1 MGTETYRRTRRMILG
16 RVLTAPFIVM
26 LLVCGTLVYHFA
38 ASLRHQ
44 VTTKLVRIVE
54 GHRRIIEQFLDE
66 RIQDLQFVA
75 ASSRYEDL
83 IGQNEIDDVLKR
95 LQATSQ
101 AFLDLGVF
109 DESGIHVA
117 YAGPYTGLVGKK
129 YAETH
134 WFQEVQDRSVYV
146 SDVFLGFRN
155 IPHFVIVVRRQE
167 GDHVWFL
174 RATIDSLFFNELVG
188 TVRVGKTGEAYL
200 VNRDGIFETPR
211 RSGGALMEAD
221 PEHPTYRAD
230 DREILS
236 FSASDRSG
244 ERYLYATGRLRQTGW
259 LLVVRQEADEAYG
272 PLTRA
277 VWIAV
282 GLIVVGGG
290 IVVFTAF
297 VLASGLAN
305 RLRIADLEKQEMG
318 TQLIMAGRLAE
329 VGEMS
334 AGVAHEINN
343 PLQVMKSEYTLIQEI
358 LKDAERAGGSPSEE
372 DLRQIRES
380 LEEINQQIDRCK
392 DITQGLLKFARKT
405 EPSIQPIDLSSFLHS
420 VVAMVEHGAL
430 LENIRIVE
438 KSPSDLEPIESDPAQ
453 LQQVFLN
460 LLNNAIHA
468 LKGRENAEI
477 RITVGKEDGY
487 ATVAVADNGCG
498 IPPENLEKIF
508 LPFFTTKPVGQG
520 TGLGLSTCYGIVEKL
535 GGRIAVSSEL
545 NVGSVFTVYLPL
557 AGPPEEARRQ
567 AVLPQTKGGTR

>member
-1 MGTETYRRTRRMILG
+1 METEVYRRTRRMILG

-44 VTTKLVRIVE
+44 VTTNLVRIVD

-66 RIQDLQFVA
+66 RIQDLQFIA
-75 ASSRYEDL
+75 ASSGYAVLVRE
-83 IGQNEIDDVLKR
+83 GQIDDLLRR
-95 LQATSQ
+95 LQTTSQ

-109 DESGIHVA
+109 DETGTHTA
-117 YAGPYTGLVGKK
+117 YAGPYTGLVGKN
-129 YAETH
+129 YAEAR
-134 WFQEVQDRSVYV
+134 WFQEIRNKPLYV

-155 IPHFVIVVRRQE
+155 IPHFVIVVSRQE
-167 GDHVWFL
+167 EGRKWFV
-174 RATIDSLFFNELVG
+174 RATIDSFFFNELVG
-188 TVRVGKTGEAYL
+188 SVRVGRTGEAYL

-221 PEHPTYRAD
+221 PDYPTYSAD
-230 DREILS
+230 DRESLS
-236 FSASDRSG
+236 FSARDRAG
-244 ERYLYATGRLRQTGW
+244 ERYLYATGRLHRTGW
-259 LLVVRQEADEAYG
+259 LLVVRQQADEAYG

-358 LKDAERAGGSPSEE
+358 LKDAERAGGSPSPE
-372 DLRQIRES
+372 DLRQILES
-380 LEEINQQIDRCK
+380 MEEINQQIDRCK
-392 DITQGLLKFARKT
+392 EITQGLLKFARKT
-405 EPSIQPIDLSSFLHS
+405 EPSIQPVDLPSFVHK
-420 VVAMVEHGAL
+420 VVGMVEHGAL

-438 KSPSDLEPIESDPAQ
+438 KSTYGLEPVESDPSQ

-460 LLNNAIHA
+460 LLNNAIDA

-508 LPFFTTKPVGQG
+508 MPFFTTKPVGRG

-535 GGRIAVSSEL
+535 GGKINVSSER

-557 AGPPEEARRQ
+557 GGPPEEARRR
-567 AVLPQTKGGTR
+567 ASLSRTGGETK

>member
-1 MGTETYRRTRRMILG
+1 VGTEVYRRTRRMILS
-16 RVLTAPFIVM
+16 RALTAPFIVM

-44 VTTKLVRIVE
+44 VTAKLVRIVD

-75 ASSRYEDL
+75 ASSSYEEL
-83 IGQNEIDDVLKR
+83 TREGEIDTALKR

-109 DESGIHVA
+109 DENGIHAA
-117 YAGPYTGLVGKK
+117 YAGPYTDLVGKN
-129 YAETH
+129 YAEAR
-134 WFQEVQDRSVYV
+134 WFQEVQDKAVYV

-167 GDHVWFL
+167 GTRSWYL
-174 RATIDSLFFNELVG
+174 RATIDSLFFNDLVG
-188 TVRVGKTGEAYL
+188 SVRVGRTGEAYL

-211 RSGGALMEAD
+211 RSGGALMEPD
-221 PEHPTYRAD
+221 PDYPTYLAD
-230 DREILS
+230 DREPLS
-236 FSASDRSG
+236 FSAPDRSG
-244 ERYLYATGRLRQTGW
+244 ERYVYATGRLRQTGW

-290 IVVFTAF
+290 VVVFTAF

-358 LKDAERAGGSPSEE
+358 LKDAGRAGGAPTPE

-392 DITQGLLKFARKT
+392 EITQGLLKFARKT
-405 EPSIQPIDLSSFLHS
+405 EPTIQPIDLPSFVHE
-420 VVAMVEHGAL
+420 VVSMVEHGAL

-438 KSPSDLEPIESDPAQ
+438 KSQHGLEPVESDPAQ

-460 LLNNAIHA
+460 LLNNAIYA

-557 AGPPEEARRQ
+557 AGPPEEVRHGAKISERR
-567 AVLPQTKGGTR
+567 GDTR

>member
-26 LLVCGTLVYHFA
+26 LLVCGSLVYHFA
-38 ASLRHQ
+38 TSLRHQ

-54 GHRRIIEQFLDE
+54 GHRRIIEQSLDE

-83 IGQNEIDDVLKR
+83 TRQGEIDLVLKR

-109 DESGIHVA
+109 DESGIHFA

-134 WFQEVQDRSVYV
+134 WFQEVQDKSVYV

-155 IPHFVIVVRRQE
+155 IPHFVIVVRQEE

-221 PEHPTYRAD
+221 PEYPTYRAD
-230 DREILS
+230 DQEILS
-236 FSASDRSG
+236 FSATDRSG
-244 ERYLYATGRLRQTGW
+244 ERYVYATGRLRQTGW

-282 GLIVVGGG
+282 GLIIVGGG

-358 LKDAERAGGSPSEE
+358 LKDAKRAGGSPSEE
-372 DLRQIRES
+372 DLRQILES
-380 LEEINQQIDRCK
+380 LEAINQQIDRCK

-405 EPSIQPIDLSSFLHS
+405 EPSIQPIDLSAFLHS

-438 KSPSDLEPIESDPAQ
+438 KSQSDLEPIESDPAQ

-545 NVGSVFTVYLPL
+545 HVGSVFTVYLPL

-567 AVLPQTKGGTR
+567 AALPQTKGGTR

>member
-1 MGTETYRRTRRMILG
+1 MGTKVYRRTRRMILS

-44 VTTKLVRIVE
+44 VTGKLVRIVD

-75 ASSRYEDL
+75 ASSNYGDL
-83 IGQNEIDDVLKR
+83 IREGEIDVVLKR

-101 AFLDLGVF
+101 AFMDLGVF
-109 DESGIHVA
+109 NEKGTHIA
-117 YAGPYTGLVGKK
+117 YAGPYTGLIGKN
-129 YAETH
+129 YAGAR
-134 WFQEVQDRSVYV
+134 WFQEVQTKPVYV

-155 IPHFVIVVRRQE
+155 IPHFVIVVRQHDEDRT
-167 GDHVWFL
+167 WFL
-174 RATIDSLFFNELVG
+174 RATIDSLFFNDLVG
-188 TVRVGKTGEAYL
+188 SVRVGKTGEAYL
-200 VNRDGIFETPR
+200 VNEEGIFETPR
-211 RSGGALMEAD
+211 RSGGALMEPD
-221 PEHPTYRAD
+221 PDFLSYLAHE
-230 DREILS
+230 REVLS
-236 FSASDRSG
+236 FSATDSLG
-244 ERYLYATGRLRQTGW
+244 ERYVYATGRLRQTGW
-259 LLVVRQEADEAYG
+259 LLVVRQESDEAYG

-290 IVVFTAF
+290 IVVFMAF
-297 VLASGLAN
+297 LLASGLAN

-318 TQLIMAGRLAE
+318 TKLIMAGRLAE

-358 LKDAERAGGSPSEE
+358 LQEAERAGGSPSEE

-392 DITQGLLKFARKT
+392 EITQGLLKFARKT
-405 EPSIQPIDLSSFLHS
+405 EPSIQSIDLPSFLHS
-420 VVAMVEHGAL
+420 VVTMVEHGAL

-438 KSPSDLEPIESDPAQ
+438 KSQSGIEPIESDPGQ

-460 LLNNAIHA
+460 LLNNAIYA

-477 RITVGKEDGY
+477 RITIGKEDGY

-498 IPPENLEKIF
+498 ISPENLEKIF

-535 GGRIAVSSEL
+535 GGRITVSSEL

-557 AGPPEEARRQ
+557 AGPPEEARRR
-567 AVLPQTKGGTR
+567 AALSQTRGDTK